1 MALHDLPRKRL
12 TYEDYV
18 LFPDD
23 GRRHEI
29 IDGTHYVTAAPF
41 VRHQRI
47 VVHLTVSLG
56 SFLRQHPL
64 GELLVAPTDI
74 LLSPHDIVQPD
85 LFFISRQRAA
95 IVKDANI
102 QGAPDLVIEILSKS
116 THRLDRIVKRNAYE
130 RWGVLEYWMLDPSRK
145 DADVCRRTAE
155 GLLRREALL
164 SAAAGDVLTTPLL
177 PGLEIPLAEVFQD

>member
-23 GRRHEI
+23 GNRHEI
-29 IDGTHYVTAAPF
+29 IDGEHYVTAAPF

-47 VVHLTVSLG
+47 VVYLTVSLG
-56 SFLRQHPL
+56 GFLRQHPL

-85 LFFISRQRAA
+85 LLFISNERAA
-95 IVKDANI
+95 ITKDANV

-116 THRLDRIVKRNAYE
+116 SRRLDRVVKRGAYE
-130 RWGVLEYWMLDPSRK
+130 RWGVLEYWMLDPFRK
-145 DADVCRRTAE
+145 GADVWERNAGE
-155 GLLRREALL
+155 LLRSL
-164 SAAAGDVLTTPLL
+164 SASSGDVLTTPLL
-177 PGLEIPLAEVFQD
+177 PGLEIPLAEVFKD

>member
-23 GRRHEI
+23 GNRHEI
-29 IDGTHYVTAAPF
+29 IDGEHYVTAAPF

-47 VVHLTVSLG
+47 VVRLTVSLG
-56 SFLRQHPL
+56 RFLEQHPL

-85 LFFISRQRAA
+85 LFFISNERSA
-95 IVKDANI
+95 ITKDANI
-102 QGAPDLVIEILSKS
+102 QGAPDLVIEILSDS
-116 THRLDRIVKRNAYE
+116 TRRRDETLKRDRYE
-130 RWGVLEYWMLDPSRK
+130 RFGVLEYWIVDPQ
-145 DADVCRRTAE
+145 RRTVRVF
-155 GLLRREALL
+155 RRSGPGFLAAQEF
-164 SAAAGDVLTTPLL
+164 SAVAGDLLATPLFV
-177 PGLEIPLAEVFQD
+177 GLAVQVSEIFE

>member
-23 GRRHEI
+23 GKRHEI
-29 IDGTHYVTAAPF
+29 IDGEHYVTAAPF
-41 VRHQRI
+41 VWHQRI
-47 VVHLTVSLG
+47 VVRLTLSLG
-56 SFLRQHPL
+56 VFLQQHPL

-85 LFFISRQRAA
+85 LLFISNERSG
-95 IVKDANI
+95 ITKDANV

-116 THRLDRIVKRNAYE
+116 TRRLDRVVKRGAYE
-130 RWGVLEYWMLDPSRK
+130 RWGVLEYWMFDPFRK
-145 DADVCRRTAE
+145 GTDVWERSAG
-155 GLLRREALL
+155 GLLRSL

-177 PGLEIPLAEVFQD
+177 PGLEIPLAEVFKD